1 MPTPLQRLQRL
12 TTGIATRI
20 EFGWDDDNAAKIA
33 TASGVLGAAS
43 SYVRGGVENSAN
55 WSNKRRLAGALAGGL
70 ITGAGGYAVTKL
82 LKNTK
87 GNNGHWP
94 VSKFAALADVIE
106 LGMRAIRSGPMA
118 GQIARWGR
126 HLPANLPHGTMG
138 TGKGIYQI
146 HDPATKATMTI
157 ERSRKAYSEGA
168 ENWVGGK
175 HAYIANIHLPK
186 KNRATMAGGKS
197 LGKMTKGVFDHFD
210 KRGIHASTLAGA
222 YERQTISARAAD
234 THGLVQSYQKRGFKI
249 DSSGPLPNDW
259 NVPMR
264 RRPNAPKG
272 NPVSAGRFEG
282 HMARLRRGSIDRSAT
297 AIKEHTR
304 PLAAPAATLAGAGA
318 AVGGT
323 AYAAHREG
331 PQQEPARRALVPGM
345 IAGAAVAGGA
355 AGRIVGQIRA
365 TGRDTVDHAIAV
377 AQAARVHAG
386 KVMARRAGRGAQLI
400 GRQLL
405 TGVV

>member
-1 MPTPLQRLQRL
+1 MPTPLQRLQAL
-12 TTGIATRI
+12 ADAIG
-20 EFGWDDDNAAKIA
+20 FGWDDDNAAKVA
-33 TASGVLGAAS
+33 TAGGVLGAAS

-55 WSNKRRLAGALAGGL
+55 WTNKRRLAGALAGGL
-70 ITGAGGYAVTKL
+70 ITGAGGYALTKL

-87 GNNGHWP
+87 GKNGQTP
-94 VSKFAALADVIE
+94 ANKFAALADVIE

-138 TGKGIYQI
+138 TGQGIYQI
-146 HDPATKATMTI
+146 HDPATKAAMTI
-157 ERSRKAYSEGA
+157 ERSRKAYAEGA

-264 RRPNAPKG
+264 RRPNAPKARR
-272 NPVSAGRFEG
+272 PISEKAYEGR
-282 HMARLRRGSIDRSAT
+282 MARLRGVSIGYSSAEIR
-297 AIKEHTR
+297 ANMR

-355 AGRIVGQIRA
+355 AGRIAAQLKA
-365 TGRDTVDHAIAV
+365 TGRETVDHGIAV
-377 AQAARVHAG
+377 AQAARVNAG
-386 KVMARRAGRGAQLI
+386 KAIARRSGRAAQFV

-405 TGVV
+405 RGVV